1 MDHTKTKTFIAF
13 VNKDGKNRWWVD
25 GNYVFDEISPKVYP
39 YETKEDKEHAK
50 LIGYRIAIWNESGD
64 IEGILL
70 KATGESMPTISKKEA
85 LLLEDKLFPKP
96 IREDVPK
103 KEKKKVE
110 EIVEP
115 VATVPER
122 VVEKVSK
129 KSSEKVEKVLEKP
142 VEIVRPP
149 EEKRGRGRP
158 RKLFDE

>member
-1 MDHTKTKTFIAF
+1 MDHTKTKSFIAF

-50 LIGYRIAIWNESGD
+50 LIGYRIAIWDESGD
-64 IEGILL
+64 IEGVIL
-70 KATGESMPTISKKEA
+70 KASGETIPTISKKEA

-96 IREDVPK
+96 IREETHK

-110 EIVEP
+110 EIVDP
-115 VATVPER
+115 VVVFSEKVKK
-122 VVEKVSK
+122 VVEKPL
-129 KSSEKVEKVLEKP
+129 EKVLEKP
-142 VEIVRPP
+142 LAAV

>member
-50 LIGYRIAIWNESGD
+50 LIGYRIAIWEESGD

-103 KEKKKVE
+103 KEKKKIE

-115 VATVPER
+115 VAAVSEK
-122 VVEKVSK
+122 VVDKVSK

-142 VEIVRPP
+142 IEIVKPT